1 MKDIVRDA
9 LFGQIVRL
17 ISGNTIFQYP
27 EERSDFK
34 CPSSYKSITPTTESL
49 AVESR
54 RQSTTL
60 TMDNEKRV
68 LSPTTPSDD
77 PQTNERDESSE
88 DLPLDRRPTLL
99 RCVTQTLPYTEE
111 RLHLE
116 AELAVERT
124 KSRVIL
130 PQQTANGIILADWY
144 STDDPENPQNWSSGK
159 KAFIVLQIWYAIG
172 S

>member
-1 MKDIVRDA
+1 
-9 LFGQIVRL
+9 
-17 ISGNTIFQYP
+17 
-27 EERSDFK
+27 
-34 CPSSYKSITPTTESL
+34 
-49 AVESR
+49 
-54 RQSTTL
+54 
-60 TMDNEKRV
+60 MDNEKRV

-77 PQTNERDESSE
+77 PQTNEPDESSE

-124 KSRVIL
+124 KSRAIL
-130 PQQTANGIILADWY
+130 PQQTANGIILVDWY

-159 KAFIVLQIWYAIG
+159 KAFVMLQIWYAIG